1 MVLSQEV
8 PHCVQQLVEYLKPR
22 QVAVESGHSF
32 HGVPLGRGPNP
43 HPRPPSPTPEYA
55 ETAESTSPQAAET
68 KPAGAGQI
76 REREGE
82 MLYSGA
88 GGLPGSRKGSQR
100 PGHPTR
106 VNASPLH
113 ALSVLLILC
122 PSVWGPGHIGP

>member
-1 MVLSQEV
+1 MEC
-8 PHCVQQLVEYLKPR
+8 PW
-22 QVAVESGHSF
+22 AES
-32 HGVPLGRGPNP
+32 PTPT
-43 HPRPPSPTPEYA
+43 PRPPAPTPEDT

-100 PGHPTR
+100 PGHPTP
-106 VNASPLH
+106 VNPPPLH
-113 ALSVLLILC
+113 APGNAPHTVSISLGPWAYRSLVDRILDSLSPWVPLSL
-122 PSVWGPGHIGP
+122 VF